1 MFKWNGHLRPHIS
14 GFFLTNSCAGAFL
27 PGFSSPLP
35 ELLCAFMVRGTSPL
49 LHSLTLLSNPH
60 PKRQNTDLLDI
71 SGSEPHLPILLG
83 PLISLGSCKS
93 LLD

>member
-27 PGFSSPLP
+27 PVFSSRLP
-35 ELLCAFMVRGTSPL
+35 EVLCAFMAPGTSPL

-60 PKRQNTDLLDI
+60 PKLQNIDLLNI
-71 SGSEPHLPILLG
+71 SGS
-83 PLISLGSCKS
+83 
-93 LLD
+93 